1 MTLQEILYGTF
12 QPPKA
17 NGRVHV
23 LHDDPPNKMTIS
35 ALKRRR
41 SPMPSPKNKLVTKS
55 LLVNKWQSIYD
66 VAKETGISTGYVQKI
81 AMALYQ
87 RDLLIRRDL
96 GSKGTGAR
104 FEYRKKD
111 Y

>member
-23 LHDDPPNKMTIS
+23 LQDDPPNKMTIS
-35 ALKRRR
+35 ALKRKRAQ
-41 SPMPSPKNKLVTKS
+41 MPSPKNKVVTKC
-55 LLVNKWQSIYD
+55 LLVNKWQSVYD
-66 VAKETGISTGYVQKI
+66 VAKATGISPGYVQKI
-81 AMALYQ
+81 AMGLLT
-87 RDLLIRRDL
+87 RDLMIRRDL
-96 GSKGTGAR
+96 GNSGVGPR
-104 FEYRKKD
+104 FEYRKKG